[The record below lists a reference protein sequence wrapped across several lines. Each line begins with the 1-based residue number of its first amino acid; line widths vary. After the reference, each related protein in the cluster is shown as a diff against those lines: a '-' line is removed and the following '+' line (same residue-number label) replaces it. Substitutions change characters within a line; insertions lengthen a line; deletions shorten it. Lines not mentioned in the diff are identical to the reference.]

1 MAGSLQRY
9 YVLDG
14 CGGVELEVLCEAC
27 ARQRQR
33 QGQWRQHAATPV
45 AWEHPD
51 LVCADCGAGCE
62 CPACATPEDAWLEAA
77 YEDRYEPDYD
87 A

>member
-9 YVLDG
+9 YVDAAH
-14 CGGVELEVLCEAC
+14 GGTELEVLCDAC
-27 ARQRQR
+27 ARQRQL
-33 QGQWRQHAATPV
+33 QGHWRQHAATPV

-77 YEDRYEPDYD
+77 YEDRYELDYD

>member
-9 YVLDG
+9 YVDAAH
-14 CGGVELEVLCEAC
+14 GGTELEVLCEAC
-27 ARQRQR
+27 ARQR

-51 LVCADCGAGCE
+51 LVCADCGAACE
-62 CPACATPEDAWLEAA
+62 CAACVEPEDEWLEAA

>member
-14 CGGVELEVLCEAC
+14 CGGVELAVLC
-27 ARQRQR
+27 
-33 QGQWRQHAATPV
+33 
-45 AWEHPD
+45 D
-51 LVCADCGAGCE
+51 
-62 CPACATPEDAWLEAA
+62 ACATPEDDWLEAA